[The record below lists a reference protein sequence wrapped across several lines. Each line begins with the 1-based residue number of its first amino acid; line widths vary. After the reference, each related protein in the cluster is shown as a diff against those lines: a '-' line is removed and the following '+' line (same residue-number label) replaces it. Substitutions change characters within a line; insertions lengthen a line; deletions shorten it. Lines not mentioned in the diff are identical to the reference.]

1 MRKNYGFTLIE
12 MLIVMAIVALLLT
25 LSVPRYFS
33 SLEKTKVAVLKD
45 NLSVVRKTIDQ
56 FYSDKGRYP
65 NSMDELVDSKY
76 LRSLPID
83 PITESDRTW
92 IITNPQTG
100 VAGGV
105 YDIRSGAPGSD
116 QNGKP
121 YGDL

>member
-1 MRKNYGFTLIE
+1 
-12 MLIVMAIVALLLT
+12 MAIVALLLT